1 MKGNTAS
8 VIHPHPQSPVP
19 HTQIAA
25 YFLLLLGFFLR
36 VFHLNDV
43 AVEKAEMMSILWFIR
58 DGLPAVLSHNKDLNN
73 HPLNSLLAYLFSWG
87 NETVFTLRWHSV
99 LIGLLAVAVA
109 IRLVR
114 HWYTERE
121 SVIAGL
127 IMTFS
132 AYHITLS
139 QRSRGYVGLVTFTF
153 LSFYFGIRA
162 LETGQRRYWFG
173 FVLSAALNAY
183 SHLYGITSTVVITVV
198 LLGWALCRQVT
209 RSNGKD
215 TPLFLS
221 FKQLLLSASIA
232 LVISLSLY
240 IPMWHDVVN
249 IVAQDNQFRQSDIRK
264 MEDALVS
271 PQGLFIII
279 REAIRP
285 FSLVDDPTR
294 LRLGDLNIRYGPFDP
309 IAQYAEGRLGFYLSI
324 GACMAGLLITLIWH
338 KARAAILIGW
348 LGLPIVAQL
357 AANAILPGAYYRG
370 RFLGF
375 IFVPYFL
382 SIVPVFA
389 GLGVQASTRLH
400 STCRRYL
407 YIAAWS
413 MGLSGLAVW
422 AALNLGWLATYY
434 STAITEEWRTVGN
447 HIRKHIQPTDL
458 VVCGQHA
465 KTPCDFDLTVRTF
478 ADVQEVDKLVFETIN
493 DNQTYLAVPGHVW
506 LVMPHLTQIQ
516 IEALKSYF
524 EPDHYWMA
532 GTSWGPTG
540 WLFFDR
546 HPHRGDNL
554 AEALEAGEKLHL
566 TPLDAYRFAL
576 SLAELRLTQ
585 NQLAKAEAAFARAL
599 DLATAIPQDD
609 KWLPIVVQRI
619 TWARQ
624 VAKAEAETKLPPTAI
639 YKGLR
644 VGNLVRLIAYE
655 VEPSKLVPG
664 ADVKVTL
671 YWQVRRPITHELA
684 SFVHITDQMANVLTK
699 ASGILSGGRSPAPS
713 WQPGQIITDTHVLS
727 LPGAV
732 RAPLIARVDA
742 GLFDLHDKVFISPI
756 DEAGLPTSSTIA
768 QLKVVPLEWPSP
780 HPKHRVNANFG
791 NQISLVGYDWGTETG
806 ELVLYW
812 QALASIQR
820 DYSVF
825 VHILDPDGHLVGQAD
840 GPPANGDYPTSW
852 WSPGEV
858 IVDRRKIPS
867 FYPGTHRLL
876 VGLYN
881 FVDGTRLP
889 RMDIASETGEIDQI
903 VIQ

>member
-1 MKGNTAS
+1 MIKGNTAS
-8 VIHPHPQSPVP
+8 VIHPHLQSPVP
-19 HTQIAA
+19 HTQVAA

-183 SHLYGITSTVVITVV
+183 AHLYGITSTAVITVV

-324 GACMAGLLITLIWH
+324 GACTAGLLITLIWH

-413 MGLSGLAVW
+413 IGLSGLVIW
-422 AALNLGWLATYY
+422 TVLNLGWLAAYY

-447 HIRKHIQPTDL
+447 HIRKYIQPTDL

-478 ADVQEVDKLVFETIN
+478 TEVQEIDKLVFETISGN
-493 DNQTYLAVPGHVW
+493 PTYVAIPGRVW
-506 LVMPHLTQIQ
+506 LVMPHLTQDQ
-516 IEALKSYF
+516 IEVFKSRIPS
-524 EPDHYWMA
+524 ERYWIA

-540 WLFFDR
+540 WVLFDR
-546 HPHRGDNL
+546 YSTRGENL
-554 AEALEAGEKLHL
+554 AEALELGEVLLL
-566 TPLDAYRFAL
+566 TPADAYRFAL
-576 SLAELRLTQ
+576 SLTELRLTQ
-585 NQLAKAEAAFARAL
+585 YQLSEAEAAFARASAL
-599 DLATAIPQDD
+599 LTIIPPDD
-609 KWLPIVVQRI
+609 KWLPIVRNHLLY
-619 TWARQ
+619 ARQ
-624 VAKAEAETKLPPTAI
+624 VAKIEAETTFPPTAVH
-639 YKGLR
+639 KRLR
-644 VGNLVRLIAYE
+644 IGSLSTDRL
-655 VEPSKLVPG
+655 
-664 ADVKVTL
+664 
-671 YWQVRRPITHELA
+671 
-684 SFVHITDQMANVLTK
+684 
-699 ASGILSGGRSPAPS
+699 
-713 WQPGQIITDTHVLS
+713 
-727 LPGAV
+727 
-732 RAPLIARVDA
+732 
-742 GLFDLHDKVFISPI
+742 
-756 DEAGLPTSSTIA
+756 
-768 QLKVVPLEWPSP
+768 
-780 HPKHRVNANFG
+780 
-791 NQISLVGYDWGTETG
+791 
-806 ELVLYW
+806 
-812 QALASIQR
+812 
-820 DYSVF
+820 
-825 VHILDPDGHLVGQAD
+825 
-840 GPPANGDYPTSW
+840 
-852 WSPGEV
+852 
-858 IVDRRKIPS
+858 
-867 FYPGTHRLL
+867 
-876 VGLYN
+876 
-881 FVDGTRLP
+881 
-889 RMDIASETGEIDQI
+889 
-903 VIQ
+903 